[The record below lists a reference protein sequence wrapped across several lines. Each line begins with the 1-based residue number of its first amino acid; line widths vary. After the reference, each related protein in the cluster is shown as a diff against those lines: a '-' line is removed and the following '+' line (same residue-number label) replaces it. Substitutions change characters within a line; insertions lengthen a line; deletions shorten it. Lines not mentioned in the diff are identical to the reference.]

1 MFLKKQSGQG
11 WLERLLTGGSA
22 EENFKSHQEAVVR
35 ELRAVQAEVL
45 MDAAANVVGG
55 CSKQTKLDPGLKPT
69 RPGFKS
75 ST

>member
-55 CSKQTKLDPGLKPT
+55 CSKQ
-69 RPGFKS
+69 S
-75 ST
+75 SIPA